1 MGAGREN
8 PGLTNAA
15 MSAAKDI
22 KITDL
27 NVHTP
32 LDHANALFG
41 LGNKKSL
48 YFMMLGRFL
57 AQTLL

>member
-8 PGLTNAA
+8 PGLTAGT

-27 NVHTP
+27 SVDTP

-57 AQTLL
+57 GQTLL

>member
-8 PGLTNAA
+8 PNLTAGS

-27 NVHTP
+27 SVDTP

-48 YFMMLGRFL
+48 YFMMFGRF
-57 AQTLL
+57 